1 MSDPAVARMSVV
13 IDYED
18 GSHREYT
25 WIAEVKPVE
34 VTINRGMGERKAES
48 GSFTIEVSRWP
59 GGGHFRPA
67 AERGDSATQ
76 ETEG

>member
-1 MSDPAVARMSVV
+1 MSVV

-34 VTINRGMGERKAES
+34 VTINRGMGERKAET
-48 GSFTIEVSRWP
+48 GPFTIEVSRWP
-59 GGGHFRPA
+59 GGGSFWRSA
-67 AERGDSATQ
+67 AEWVRDSATQ
-76 ETEG
+76 ETDG